1 MLLTCPAGP
10 ATQPIWLNNVL
21 CLGDEQKL
29 DSCKH
34 EAMGSGSCPG
44 HTSDIGVACG
54 ATGEPALP
62 LRVAGVGCMQG
73 MVCMCP
79 CPFCLC
85 HGLFAHA
92 CVRPPAVELRLTNG
106 TNANS
111 GRLELAVNGLWGTV
125 VASKQFDSA
134 AATVVCRQ
142 LRLPTPGR
150 TLPGGHF
157 GPGPANGPLWLRFI
171 FCTGNEASLLECRTG
186 LDAGLL
192 WGVAPQDGYDRTTAV
207 ALACGS

>member
-1 MLLTCPAGP
+1 
-10 ATQPIWLNNVL
+10 
-21 CLGDEQKL
+21 
-29 DSCKH
+29 
-34 EAMGSGSCPG
+34 
-44 HTSDIGVACG
+44 
-54 ATGEPALP
+54 
-62 LRVAGVGCMQG
+62 MQG
-73 MVCMCP
+73 MACMHMCP
-79 CPFCLC
+79 YLSYLC

-92 CVRPPAVELRLTNG
+92 CVRLPAVELRLTNG

-157 GPGPANGPLWLRFI
+157 GPGPVNGPLWLRSI
-171 FCTGNEASLLECRTG
+171 LCTGSEASLLECKSG
-186 LDAGLL
+186 QDALL
-192 WGVAPQDGYDRTTAV
+192 WGVVQQDGYDRTTAV
-207 ALACGS
+207 ALACGA